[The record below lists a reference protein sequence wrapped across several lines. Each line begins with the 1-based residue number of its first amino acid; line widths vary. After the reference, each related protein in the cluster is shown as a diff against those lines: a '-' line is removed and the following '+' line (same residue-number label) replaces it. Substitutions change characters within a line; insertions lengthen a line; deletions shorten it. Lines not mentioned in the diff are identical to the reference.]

1 MKKLISI
8 LIIMLLALFAV
19 GCVEKVEDDEV
30 IIEENQVEN
39 NEPEKQI
46 VDNMKFVSFN
56 CEDMEGNKVTE
67 EIFSENKLTMINI
80 WGTQC
85 PPCINEMPYLEE
97 INNEMK
103 DSGFELIGVVAG
115 GKASKIDAEDIF
127 NQLELSYRN
136 LLLDDK
142 YLMELKVQYVPTTF
156 FVNSEGEILG
166 EAHIGAISKE
176 EYLEIINGYLEK

>member
-1 MKKLISI
+1 MKKLIGI
-8 LIIMLLALFAV
+8 LVIVIITLFAV
-19 GCVEKVEDDEV
+19 GCVEKVDNKEV
-30 IIEENQVEN
+30 TIVEEQVEN
-39 NEPEKQI
+39 KENEEQAI
-46 VDNMKFVSFN
+46 DNVKFVSFKG
-56 CEDMEGNKVTE
+56 EDMDGNEVTE
-67 EIFSENKLTMINI
+67 KIFSENKLTMVNI
-80 WGTQC
+80 WGTTC

-115 GKASKIDAEDIF
+115 GKASKADTINIY
-127 NQLELSYRN
+127 NELDLHYRN

-142 YLMELKVQYVPTTF
+142 YLMELKVQFIPTTF

-176 EYLEIINGYLEK
+176 EYLDLINGYLEK

>member
-1 MKKLISI
+1 MKKLISV
-8 LIIMLLALFAV
+8 LIIMLLALFTV
-19 GCVEKVEDDEV
+19 GCIEKVDNKEV
-30 IIEENQVEN
+30 TIDENQVESN
-39 NEPEKQI
+39 DVQEQ
-46 VDNMKFVSFN
+46 VTDNTKFVSFKG
-56 CEDMEGNKVTE
+56 EDMEGNEVTE
-67 EIFSENKLTMINI
+67 KIFSENKLTMINI
-80 WGTQC
+80 WGTTC
-85 PPCINEMPYLEE
+85 PPCINEMPYIEE

-127 NQLELSYRN
+127 NKLDLHYRN

-142 YLMELKVQYVPTTF
+142 YLMALKVQYVPTTF